1 MFLSHHRTPPDV
13 TSFPVR
19 KWFAWEPLIDINAQS
34 ITSRAYVGH
43 GQISFVKLL
52 KLFSNQKI
60 QNRPPETPLSS
71 SRPATH
77 TVVAGY
83 LMLYKCPAGSVLSY
97 DDISLMKL
105 WLLTP
110 PTHSQQFVTICL
122 GLSPQSLA
130 AGTHLRQPAVS
141 PSGLKFSS
149 NIWFYV

>member
-1 MFLSHHRTPPDV
+1 MWQIFPSENDLPGNVLLILMPGLTHPGRMSARLSF
-13 TSFPVR
+13 SNYYKLFPNQR
-19 KWFAWEPLIDINAQS
+19 IIF
-34 ITSRAYVGH
+34 
-43 GQISFVKLL
+43 LL
-52 KLFSNQKI
+52 KSQL
-60 QNRPPETPLSS
+60 NRERAVAHPQPHLT
-71 SRPATH
+71 TH

-83 LMLYKCPAGSVLSY
+83 LLLYKCPAGSVLSY

-130 AGTHLRQPAVS
+130 AGTHPCQPAVS
-141 PSGLKFSS
+141 PRWLKFSS